1 MTTPSV
7 IMLPGFDGSGLL
19 FQPLIDAIGTSCGCL
34 PVAYDNHKDV
44 AGYISQIKAFCRDN
58 GPAIVIAESFSG
70 PLAVEVMADPDVPI
84 VAGVLS
90 ATFAKPPLAL
100 IISLAQKL
108 RLASLTL
115 PAVSE
120 QVLRLFCLNGVRDIG
135 LIRDIVN
142 VVRNVDAPV
151 MESRITALTHMDAT
165 LQLSN
170 ITQPVLLLHAA
181 DDRVVR
187 RRFSA
192 SLAEGIPNLR
202 EITVPGPHLLL
213 QASARDCAAQIV
225 HFVRDVG

>member
-1 MTTPSV
+1 
-7 IMLPGFDGSGLL
+7 MLPGFDGSGQL
-19 FQPLIDAIGTSCGCL
+19 FRPLIDALGASCHCV
-34 PVAYDNHKDV
+34 PVRYANHSQV
-44 AGYISQIKAFCRDN
+44 SGYVDQIKKTCRDQ
-58 GPAIVIAESFSG
+58 GPVIVVAESFSG
-70 PLAVEVMADPDVPI
+70 PLAVELMADPDSPV

-135 LIRDIVN
+135 LIREIVS
-142 VVRNVDAPV
+142 VVRKVDAPV

-165 LQLSN
+165 ERLPQV
-170 ITQPVLLLHAA
+170 TQPVLLLHAA
-181 DDRVVR
+181 EDRVLR

-192 SLAEGIPNLR
+192 HLSEGLANVR
-202 EITVPGPHLLL
+202 EVTVPGPHLLL
-213 QASARDCAAQIV
+213 QASAQACAAQIA
-225 HFVRDVG
+225 HFIRDVQ